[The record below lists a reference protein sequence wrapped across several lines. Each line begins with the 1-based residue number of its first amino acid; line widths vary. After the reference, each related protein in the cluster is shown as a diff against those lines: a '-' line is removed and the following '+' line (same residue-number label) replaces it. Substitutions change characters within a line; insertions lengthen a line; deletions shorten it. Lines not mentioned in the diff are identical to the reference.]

1 MAPSKKTY
9 KTQAVSRTAADGH
22 WETITIKRNAV
33 GDDDIEF
40 DIKYCGICHSDV
52 HLASGKL
59 KLYDDVVVP
68 LATLA
73 DGVKYPLVFGKAY
86 KSQPTFHNVSHKVK
100 N

>member
-1 MAPSKKTY
+1 MNECTFDFTRITGIIACALRTCY
-9 KTQAVSRTAADGH
+9 VTQTLSA
-22 WETITIKRNAV
+22 
-33 GDDDIEF
+33 
-40 DIKYCGICHSDV
+40 GICHSDV